1 MTRQRLG
8 SSTVTRRGWAPLMIL
23 ALACGGD
30 AVTDPAD
37 VPYGETTVVY
47 LLNPVMN
54 EVNAVAVPAP
64 GDSRSGVEV
73 AIADGPS
80 GTTEASGDIVLGPL
94 SAGTHPVSFNDGAA
108 TGQLDLE
115 IAEGDLREIAIALD
129 ESGARVMADL
139 RYAFGGEVVEITPGM
154 SVQDVNAELARSN
167 LIVFL
172 RSGTYAG
179 DLEFSGSNVT
189 LFGEGPQ
196 GGTVTIDGSVVVSGS
211 GNRIRGARITG
222 DLSLPGSNAGVS
234 HSQVEGALTLD
245 GSGAVLINNAFCG
258 TAEVSGSGLLA
269 LGNAGLDPLPAPVT
283 GC

>member
-1 MTRQRLG
+1 MPRPLG
-8 SSTVTRRGWAPLMIL
+8 STNVTRHAWAPLVLL

-30 AVTDPAD
+30 DATDPSD

-47 LLNPVMN
+47 LLNPVVN
-54 EVNAVAVPAP
+54 EVNAVAMPTP

-73 AIADGPS
+73 TIADGPS
-80 GTTEASGDIVLGPL
+80 GTTGASGDLVLEPL
-94 SAGTHPVSFNDGAA
+94 SAGAHTVSFDDGAA
-108 TGQLDLE
+108 GGQLDLT
-115 IAEGDLREIAIALD
+115 IADGDLREIAVALD
-129 ESGARVMADL
+129 ESGASVMADL
-139 RYAFGGEVVEITPGM
+139 RYAFGGEVVEITPEM

-172 RSGTYAG
+172 RSGTYEG
-179 DLEFSGSNVT
+179 NLEFSGSNVT

-196 GGTVTIDGSVVVSGS
+196 GGTVTIEGSVVVSGS

-222 DLSLPGSNAGVS
+222 DLVLPGSNAGIT

-258 TAEVSGSGLLA
+258 PAEISGSGLLA